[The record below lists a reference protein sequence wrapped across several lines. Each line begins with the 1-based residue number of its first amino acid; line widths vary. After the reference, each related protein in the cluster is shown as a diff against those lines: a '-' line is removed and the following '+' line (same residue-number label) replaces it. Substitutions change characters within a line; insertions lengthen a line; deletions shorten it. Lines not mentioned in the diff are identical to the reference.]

1 MILSGQMTREEALRE
16 IEEPIYDSKQ
26 MAEYEALICKNLGIT
41 HDELENLIKA
51 PGHQHYEYKTE
62 NDSLSFKMYNT
73 VRNIR
78 RKVKY
83 GKV

>member
-1 MILSGQMTREEALRE
+1 MIAKVRNQTL
-16 IEEPIYDSKQ
+16 DSFAGLGVVTHDT

-41 HDELENLIKA
+41 HDELEDLIKA

-62 NDSLSFKMYNT
+62 NDSLSFIMYNA